1 MSSPQ
6 VVYTFGDAVLDAARH
21 RLTVHGVPVDVEP
34 KAFAVLQDLLAHA
47 GELRSRDEL
56 LDAVWGHRH
65 VTPAVLN
72 RCVGQLRKALDDHV
86 EAPRYIQTV
95 HALGYRLVAPV
106 EARETAP
113 PPIAPI
119 ARVAR
124 KPRIRQVRWWIAG
137 AAAAVL
143 VAWVALPRRTME
155 SASPVGAVVARAPS
169 RVSIA
174 PFTLPADARD
184 LQPQVRALEA
194 TLAQGLSATP
204 GLRIEPA
211 GTPPAADAVR
221 VSGALSR
228 NAGAWRLQVRAVD
241 PATRQPW
248 TRAYPFALADL
259 GRTAATIQADLLHT
273 IRPDSA
279 AALDG
284 GKAAGAADFLRS
296 GERASKGLQQRD
308 RRDAIANFQRA
319 LALDPDNAGAWCK
332 LGAMYLLRA
341 DENLEAVETVLPAAS
356 DAIAHGLRIEP
367 SSSGCLQAK
376 GQLLR
381 LQGDIDG
388 AARSFQRALALDP
401 QLFSAAFWLAQ
412 IEEDRL
418 HFTRFRTQLEALV
431 ARHPERGWPH
441 YMLVGAYEMTGDPDA
456 ARAFARVA
464 AERHP
469 ALRDV
474 AWVPGSVD
482 LNYARVADGIRHYRR
497 MSAFDP
503 DDRSYHLVASFWASE
518 IRATDVAKAELDQ
531 AGVIDTVH
539 YPLAHVWLSYA
550 LGDPEGA
557 LAWLRSVKLP
567 PSSALVQ
574 RGWQAQSLALMG
586 RREEAL
592 AEYARVFE
600 GGYADRDPTMESLG
614 AWTYSAQ
621 LLNYAALL
629 PAGAKRDDVVA
640 AGARHLARL
649 RADGLGLPWV
659 HYQAAQIAVLR
670 GDVDAGMRDLDR
682 AFDAG
687 YADALS
693 LYRDLAW
700 KPLAGDARFVQR
712 KARLE
717 AIAEAQ
723 RRALATPVVAKR

>member
-1 MSSPQ
+1 MSSPE
-6 VVYTFGDAVLDAARH
+6 VVYTFGEAELDTARH
-21 RLTVHGVPVDVEP
+21 RLAVRGVPVDVEP

-47 GELRSRDEL
+47 GALRSRDDL

-72 RCVGQLRKALDDHV
+72 RCVGQLRKALDDHA

-106 EARETAP
+106 DVREAAP
-113 PPIAPI
+113 SPIAH
-119 ARVAR
+119 AVA
-124 KPRIRQVRWWIAG
+124 KPRVRRAHWWIAG
-137 AAAAVL
+137 VAAALL
-143 VAWVALPRRTME
+143 VAWVALPRRAID
-155 SASPVGAVVARAPS
+155 SASPVGDVVARAPS
-169 RVSIA
+169 RVSIVT
-174 PFTLPADARD
+174 FTLPAGAGD

-194 TLAQGLSATP
+194 TLAQGLASPP
-204 GLRIEPA
+204 GLRVERGA
-211 GTPPAADAVR
+211 APPAADAVR
-221 VSGALSR
+221 VTGALSR
-228 NAGAWRLQVRAVD
+228 QADAWRLQVRVVD
-241 PATRQPW
+241 PTSRTPW
-248 TRAYPFALADL
+248 TQAYPFALADL
-259 GRTAATIQADLLHT
+259 GRTSATIQADLLRA

-284 GKAAGAADFLRS
+284 GKAASAADFLRS
-296 GERASKGLQQRD
+296 GERAAKGLQQRD
-308 RRDAIANFQRA
+308 RRDAIENFQRA
-319 LALDPDNAGAWCK
+319 LALDPGNAEAWCK
-332 LGAMYLLRA
+332 LGGMYLLRA
-341 DENLEAVETVLPAAS
+341 DENLDAVETVLPAAS

-367 SSSGCLQAK
+367 ASSGCLQAK

-388 AARSFQRALALDP
+388 AARSFRRALALDP

-412 IEEDRL
+412 IEGDRL

-441 YMLVGAYEMTGDPDA
+441 YMLVNAYEMTGEPEA

-464 AERHP
+464 AQRHP
-469 ALRDV
+469 SLRDV
-474 AWVPGSVD
+474 AWVPGSVE
-482 LNYARVADGIRHYRR
+482 LNYGRVADGIRHYQR

-503 DDRSYHLVASFWASE
+503 DDRSYHLVASFWAAE
-518 IRATDVAKAELDQ
+518 ILATDVAKSELDQ

-557 LAWLRSVKLP
+557 LAWLRAAKLP

-586 RREEAL
+586 RRDEAL

-600 GGYADRDPTMESLG
+600 GGYADRDPTMETLG

-629 PAGAKRDDVVA
+629 PAGAQRDDVVA
-640 AGARHLARL
+640 AGTHHLARL

-659 HYQAAQIAVLR
+659 HYQAAQLAVLR
-670 GDVDAGMRDLDR
+670 GDVDAGMREMDR
-682 AFDAG
+682 ALDAG

-712 KARLE
+712 KVRLE
-717 AIAEAQ
+717 AIAAAQ